1 MMKLVVLAELGKT
14 IGAEVAYIQ
23 HELTG
28 EVDED
33 ETQQQQ
39 QQLSKGLKLINQ
51 KQDKEQCEIKTQYYL
66 KQHQ

>member
-1 MMKLVVLAELGKT
+1 MIKLVVLAELGTT

-28 EVDED
+28 EVDEE

-39 QQLSKGLKLINQ
+39 ELSKGLKLIN
-51 KQDKEQCEIKTQYYL
+51 
-66 KQHQ
+66 